1 MCRQPGSSHSRSPG
15 SCCLPSG
22 YAAGRA
28 DRHLVE
34 LYRRQI
40 SRTAKELLDLATP
53 SKPYAEW
60 ARAGRDTDD
69 LRRLVEPARSSEAE
83 RQPRRSAW
91 RTRATLRL
99 SVTRLPYLLA
109 LVFLCAWL
117 IVLIALVVVAAA
129 SRLPGTL

>member
-69 LRRLVEPARSSEAE
+69 LRRLVEPARSSEA
-83 RQPRRSAW
+83 
-91 RTRATLRL
+91 RTFR
-99 SVTRLPYLLA
+99 A
-109 LVFLCAWL
+109 LVEPHRRELHVHCYRIL
-117 IVLIALVVVAAA
+117 GSVQD
-129 SRLPGTL
+129 G